1 MFNKIL
7 VPIDGS
13 DSSWRALEAA
23 RQLSE
28 KFGGAITAVHVVQPY
43 YTIPNI
49 SMAGD
54 APFIPLNIEEI
65 EQTGRSL
72 LKIVDEKMKG
82 YTQPFE
88 SKLEFGDP
96 AKRIIAVAKDGKF
109 DAIVIGSRGLSGF
122 AELFLGS
129 VSAKVAQYA
138 TPPVLIIK

>member
-7 VPIDGS
+7 VPVDGS
-13 DSSWRALEAA
+13 DSSWRALDAA
-23 RQLSE
+23 RQLGE
-28 KFGGAITAVHVVQPY
+28 KFGGSIEVVHVVQPY

-54 APFIPLNIEEI
+54 APFIPLNVEEI
-65 EQTGRSL
+65 EATGRNL
-72 LKIVDEKMKG
+72 LAIVATRMEG
-82 YTQPFE
+82 YTLPFE

-96 AKRIIAVAKDGKF
+96 AKRILAVAKDGAF